1 MSLSN
6 VSFRMDQNLKEN
18 MKSVCQELGMDMT
31 TAFVIYAKKLTRER
45 RIPFEVSADP
55 FYSDSN
61 QKALSKS
68 MLQLNEGKTVT
79 KDFAELEAMEL

>member
-1 MSLSN
+1 
-6 VSFRMDQNLKEN
+6 MDQNLKEN
-18 MKSVCQELGMDMT
+18 MKSVCQEVGMDMT

>member
-1 MSLSN
+1 MALSN